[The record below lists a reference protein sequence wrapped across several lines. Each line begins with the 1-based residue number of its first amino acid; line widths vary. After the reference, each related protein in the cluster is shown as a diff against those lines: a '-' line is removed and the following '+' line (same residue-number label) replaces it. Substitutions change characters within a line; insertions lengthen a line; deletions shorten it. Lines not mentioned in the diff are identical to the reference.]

1 MSRRDKT
8 GPAVVAELGRP
19 ETPEETAARK
29 AQNSR
34 NHRDRQ
40 TTRNLLYA
48 LIASLGIVIVLV
60 LLVPRGD
67 LEVRPDVDYRSAAE
81 QASADVGRPL
91 VVPDVAEGWSANA
104 AELRTRSADGITS
117 WYIGFLTADRE
128 FLGLSQGLD
137 ANPSWLAAQLD
148 GSRATGTVDID
159 GTEWTVY
166 DHRDEPERGNLEYAL
181 ALEAEGDVY
190 VLHGT
195 AGPDETADLA
205 AAVTSQIGSM

>member
-1 MSRRDKT
+1 MSRRDKQ

-29 AQNSR
+29 AQNTR

-48 LIASLGIVIVLV
+48 LAASLGIVIVLV
-60 LLVPRGD
+60 LIVPRGD
-67 LEVRPDVDYRSAAE
+67 LEVRPDIDYRAAAE
-81 QASADVGRPL
+81 QASADVGEPL
-91 VVPDVAEGWSANA
+91 VVPDVADGWSANA
-104 AELRTRSADGITS
+104 AELRTGAADGITS

-128 FLGLSQGLD
+128 FLGYSQGLD
-137 ANPSWLAAQLD
+137 ANPSWLSAQLD

-166 DHRDEPERGNLEYAL
+166 DHRDEPGRGNLEYAL
-181 ALEAEGDVY
+181 TLEEGTDVF
-190 VLHGT
+190 VLRGT
-195 AGPDETADLA
+195 AGPEEAAQLA
-205 AAVTSQIGSM
+205 TAVTAQIGSM